1 MLISL
6 GKNKSPLEIEVNGE
20 LKSIAARPADTL
32 LYVLRD
38 LLGLTGAKP
47 GCENGDCGA
56 CTVLVDGWPVKSCLM
71 LAVEAIGHKI
81 TTIEGLKDTPIQKAF
96 IEDRAFQCGYCTS
109 GFIMNCY
116 ALSQIHPDA
125 KDEVLQEWLQSNL
138 CRCTG
143 YEEIKKAV
151 KSVLSGNNAKN
162 PKANHPS
169 SLGIN
174 IKDNWRDVKMN
185 YTIQP
190 GDTFYLIAQ
199 KYNLPLNELIRAN
212 PQINDPEHV
221 SPGQIINIPLSRCLL
236 PNKYRLPDPYP
247 ERRVAGQ
254 NPYYAQLLFDDY
266 AGKVSETTAVMQYIH
281 HHMEMASIPSW
292 QEVSDLEEG
301 ISIVEM
307 LHLEML
313 GEIIIHL
320 GASPCYYDGG
330 QQPWTPQYIAYH
342 NFDPC
347 AQLRADVQS
356 ELEAIQQYQAHI
368 QMIQDP
374 FIQALLARIIKD
386 EEFHIKLFSEKL
398 AKFCG
403 SFP

>member
-1 MLISL
+1 MLVSL
-6 GKNKSPLEIEVNGE
+6 NKHQFSMEIDVNGE
-20 LKSIAARPADTL
+20 IKSIVARPADTL
-32 LYVLRD
+32 LYVLREQ
-38 LLGLTGAKP
+38 LGLTGAKP

-71 LAVEAIGHKI
+71 LAVEAAGRTI

-96 IEDRAFQCGYCTS
+96 IENWAFQCGYCTS

-116 ALSQIHPDA
+116 ALSKIHPDA
-125 KDEVLQEWLQSNL
+125 NDEVIQEWLQSNL
-138 CRCTG
+138 CRCTS

-151 KSVLSGNNAKN
+151 KSVLSKNNSKN
-162 PKANHPS
+162 LKSNHHS

-174 IKDNWRDVKMN
+174 IKNNWRDVKMN
-185 YTIQP
+185 YTIKP
-190 GDTFYLIAQ
+190 GDSFYLIAQ
-199 KYNLPLNELIRAN
+199 KYNIPLNELIRAN
-212 PQINDPEHV
+212 PQIDNPEHIFA
-221 SPGQIINIPLSRCLL
+221 GQIINIPLSSCSQL
-236 PNKYRLPDPYP
+236 PNRYRLPDPYP
-247 ERRVAGQ
+247 ERRVVGK
-254 NPYYAQLLFDDY
+254 NPYYAQLILDDY
-266 AGKVSETTAVMQYIH
+266 AGKVSETTAIMQYIH
-281 HHMEMASIPSW
+281 HHMEMEATPSW

-313 GEIIIHL
+313 GEIIIQL
-320 GASPCYYDGG
+320 GASPCYNDGR

-347 AQLRADVQS
+347 AQLRADIQS
-356 ELEAIQQYQAHI
+356 EYDAIHQYQAHI
-368 QMIQDP
+368 EVIQDP
-374 FIQALLARIIKD
+374 YIQALLARIIKD

-403 SFP
+403 S